1 MSLIRDKNYKKNH
14 LTRIPRTKIT
24 IPAIIAA
31 SILSIAL
38 ISYSP
43 MDVSAEL
50 DKFSVPEIS
59 GTITISEE
67 SQDYSDDASISLS
80 EAMKVAENSVKDG
93 KAMWGKLE
101 VVQGFLVYK
110 IAVLTTDDIFHMV
123 VVDAGNADA
132 LYISEG
138 VSKGN
143 WKHHKHSDSESHKKW
158 KDHYAGL
165 TPEERE
171 LKKQQ
176 WGEVKDAFFALSI
189 DERAKMIMHFM
200 SMKTQWDSLSDEE
213 RDTKKLQMKSMMEE
227 LLPLSVEEKT
237 QKLREYLNSF

>member
-1 MSLIRDKNYKKNH
+1 M
-14 LTRIPRTKIT
+14 RIPRSKIT

-31 SILSIAL
+31 SILSVAL

-59 GTITISEE
+59 GTISVSDE
-67 SQDYSDDASISLS
+67 SQDYSDDASISLTD
-80 EAMKVAENSVKDG
+80 AMKVAEDSIEDG
-93 KAMWGKLE
+93 KAMWGKLD

-110 IAVLTTDDIFHMV
+110 IAVLTSDDIFHMV
-123 VVDAGNADA
+123 VVDAGDGSA
-132 LYISEG
+132 LYVSEG
-138 VSKGN
+138 VSKDN
-143 WKHHKHSDSESHKKW
+143 WKQYKHSDSESHKKW
-158 KDHYAGL
+158 KDHYDDL
-165 TPEERE
+165 TPEEVE

-176 WGEVKDAFFALSI
+176 WGEVKEAFFALSV

-200 SMKTQWDSLSDEE
+200 SMKTQWDSLSEE
-213 RDTKKLQMKSMMEE
+213 DREAKKLEMKAMMEE

-237 QKLREYLNSF
+237 QKLREYLKSI